1 MHLGARSSDLAE
13 AARLLGLY
21 GLRVVKPNDPAT
33 LPWSVVVA
41 IIDAA
46 VPTGANKW
54 RKISREDFLATAYKL
69 AWAIIAV
76 RHLGVARLPSTL
88 RRRSPRMR
96 GVH

>member
-1 MHLGARSSDLAE
+1 MHLGPRSTDLAE
-13 AARLLGLY
+13 AAKLLGLY
-21 GLRVVKPNDPAT
+21 GLRVVKPNDPAA

-41 IIDAA
+41 IIHAA
-46 VPTGANKW
+46 VSTNANKW
-54 RKISREDFLATAYKL
+54 RQISRGEFLAAAYKL

-88 RRRSPRMR
+88 RRRSPRLR